1 MKKIYLYS
9 KESELV
15 IKNFHIKKL
24 QDRCFAGKFYQILK
38 EQITPIFINFQK
50 TDEKEVLL
58 SLFSESRTA
67 LMPKPDNDTIKNINL
82 EVNILP

>member
-38 EQITPIFINFQK
+38 EQITPIFINSSRKQMRRKYFSAYF
-50 TDEKEVLL
+50 L
-58 SLFSESRTA
+58 SSGQ
-67 LMPKPDNDTIKNINL
+67 P
-82 EVNILP
+82 